1 MLHFQ
6 YTEYFLTLAVVPV
19 LVLLY
24 FLIRGWKRKVA
35 AKIGDPQLVR
45 QLTEGYS
52 PARFRVKFAAV
63 VLALVLCSFALA
75 GLVLPDGT
83 QKIHRR
89 GVDLVFALD
98 VSKSMLAQDIRPDRL
113 ERAKQLISKIIDDSP
128 DDNIGLV
135 IFAGRAYLQMPI
147 TIDHEAAKMYLS
159 TASPDDVP
167 TQGTVISDALN
178 MSAAAFDSNEKTYK
192 SIILVSDGEDHDDD
206 AIKAAKALGK
216 AGIEINTIGIGS
228 PMGAPIFDPQT
239 NSEKRDDKG
248 NLVITKLNEQELRDI
263 AKAGNG
269 TYQLYSSTDQAASNL
284 ENQLKGIGQATVS
297 DSSYEGFIQY
307 FQYFLAGALVLLLLE
322 FFISEKKKIRK
333 PKAVL
338 GILVLGLCFHGQSYG
353 QSATNEI
360 FRGNQAYL
368 KSQYD
373 QAENS
378 YLNALKLSGDNPTAS
393 FNLGN
398 TMYRKNQTDQAVDS
412 YEKTIQNATDPDMKE
427 QAWYNRGVSY
437 QKAKKLPECIQ
448 SYENALMLNPNDQEA
463 RQNLERA
470 LQEQKN
476 QQQPQNSQNKKQPK
490 KNNKQNNQKNN
501 PQNKP
506 QQEKQPQSQ
515 QPKMSKQDAEE
526 KLKSLLEN
534 EKELQDKL
542 HKIKGA
548 AAPDK
553 PEKDW

>member
-269 TYQLYSSTDQAASNL
+269 TYQLYSSTDQVASNL

-427 QAWYNRGVSY
+427 QAWYNRGVAY

>member
-98 VSKSMLAQDIRPDRL
+98 VSKSMLAQYIRPDRL

-269 TYQLYSSTDQAASNL
+269 TYQLYSSTDQVASNL

-398 TMYRKNQTDQAVDS
+398 TLYRKNQTDQAVDS

-427 QAWYNRGVSY
+427 QAWYNRGVAY